1 MENNK
6 KDLIISYN
14 SVRGM
19 AASMEAQMRERCIVI
34 DNAFAKPKSRAAI
47 QDGDPRVAEILAAA
61 HDARRIFIF
70 LGKVDSG
77 ALAIAEFCATRLAE
91 HAARMH
97 FVLCPHELEEK
108 RSVLA
113 ALGFSDAPQSV
124 FEDTAY
130 RIGAQCNEWPYLFG
144 LAAME

>member
-1 MENNK
+1 MKNK
-6 KDLIISYN
+6 EKDLIISYN
-14 SVRGM
+14 PVRGM
-19 AASMEAQMRERCIVI
+19 ESAMEAQMREQCVVI

-47 QDGDPRVAEILAAA
+47 QDGDPRVAEILMAAQ
-61 HDARRIFIF
+61 DARRIFVF

-77 ALAIAEFCATRLAE
+77 ALAIAEFCATRLVE

-108 RSVLA
+108 REMLA
-113 ALGFSDAPQSV
+113 ALGFSDSQQNV
-124 FEDTAY
+124 FEDAAF
-130 RIGAQCNEWPYLFG
+130 RVGAQCNEWPYLFG